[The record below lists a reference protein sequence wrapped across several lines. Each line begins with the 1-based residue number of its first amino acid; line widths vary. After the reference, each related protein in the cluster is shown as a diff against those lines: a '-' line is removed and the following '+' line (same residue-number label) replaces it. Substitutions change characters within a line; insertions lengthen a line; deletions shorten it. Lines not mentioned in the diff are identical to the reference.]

1 MDTLRG
7 KRGRERVS
15 IGRKH
20 STEKKLKTVCFL
32 MIEYVCRQVDK
43 LGGGGRF
50 LNFSCRQNILFA
62 IVFGM
67 SLGITPVLLV
77 K

>member
-7 KRGRERVS
+7 EKGRERVS

-43 LGGGGRF
+43 LGGGV